1 MITSTSETYGSA
13 QYIPMKMQIIHTK
26 DKNQKKLRYNMDYIS
41 TVGRRK
47 TSVARLYMKPGKGL
61 FTVNGKDLDKYFSSE
76 LLRLIVEQPLML
88 VDALKSFDF
97 KVNIHGGGMKGQA
110 EALRLAVARALV
122 KNDDEIRSVLKKEG
136 FLTRDP
142 RMVERKKYGR
152 RKARRAFQWV
162 KR

>member
-1 MITSTSETYGSA
+1 ME
-13 QYIPMKMQIIHTK
+13 
-26 DKNQKKLRYNMDYIS
+26 YIS

-47 TSVARLYMKPGKGL
+47 TSVARLYMKLGKGS
-61 FTVNGKDLDKYFSSE
+61 FKINGIDLEKYFSSE
-76 LLRLIVEQPLML
+76 LLTLIVEQPLKS
-88 VDALKSFDF
+88 VDAVNKFDF
-97 KVNIHGGGMKGQA
+97 KVNIYGGGLKGQA
-110 EALRLAVARALV
+110 EAIRLAISRALV
-122 KNDDEIRSVLKKEG
+122 KSDEENRNILKKEG

>member
-1 MITSTSETYGSA
+1 
-13 QYIPMKMQIIHTK
+13 MKMQIIHTK

-76 LLRLIVEQPLML
+76 LLRLIVEQPLKL

>member
-1 MITSTSETYGSA
+1 M
-13 QYIPMKMQIIHTK
+13 K
-26 DKNQKKLRYNMDYIS
+26 DKNQKKLNYNMDIIN

-47 TSVARLYMKPGKGL
+47 TSVARLYMRPGKGS
-61 FTVNGKDLDKYFSSE
+61 FVINGKELDKYFASE
-76 LLRLIVEQPLML
+76 LLRLIVKQPLKL
-88 VDALKSFDF
+88 VEESSSFDF
-97 KVNIHGGGMKGQA
+97 KVNIFGGGLKGQA
-110 EALRLAVARALV
+110 EAIRLAVARALV
-122 KNDDEIRSVLKKEG
+122 KNDEETRVILKKEG

>member
-1 MITSTSETYGSA
+1 
-13 QYIPMKMQIIHTK
+13 MKILPILMK
-26 DKNQKKLRYNMDYIS
+26 DKNLKKLNYNFDIIN

-47 TSVARLYMKPGKGL
+47 TSVARLYMSPGKGS
-61 FTVNGKDLDKYFSSE
+61 FVINGKELDKYFASE
-76 LLRLIVEQPLML
+76 LLRLIVEQPLKL
-88 VDALKSFDF
+88 VDASSTFDY
-97 KVNIHGGGMKGQA
+97 KVNIYGGGLKGQA
-110 EALRLAVARALV
+110 EAIRLAVARALV
-122 KNDDEIRSVLKKEG
+122 KNDEETRVILKKEG

>member
-1 MITSTSETYGSA
+1 
-13 QYIPMKMQIIHTK
+13 MKIQNIHTK
-26 DKNQKKLRYNMDYIS
+26 DKNLKKLNYNMDIIN

-47 TSVARLYMKPGKGL
+47 TSVARLYMRPGKGS
-61 FTVNGKDLDKYFSSE
+61 FVINGKELDKYFASE
-76 LLRLIVEQPLML
+76 LLRLIVEQPLKL
-88 VDALKSFDF
+88 VDASSTFDY
-97 KVNIHGGGMKGQA
+97 KVNIYGGGLKGQA
-110 EALRLAVARALV
+110 EAIRLAVARALV
-122 KNDDEIRSVLKKEG
+122 KNDEETRVVLKKEG

>member
-1 MITSTSETYGSA
+1 
-13 QYIPMKMQIIHTK
+13 MKMQIIHTK

-47 TSVARLYMKPGKGL
+47 TSVARLYMKPGKGS

-110 EALRLAVARALV
+110 EAVRLAVARALV

-162 KR
+162 KSCLLYTSDAADE

>member
-1 MITSTSETYGSA
+1 
-13 QYIPMKMQIIHTK
+13 MKMQIIHTK

-47 TSVARLYMKPGKGL
+47 TSVARLYMKPGKGS

-136 FLTRDP
+136 FLTRDS
-142 RMVERKKYGR
+142 RKVERKKVGL
-152 RKARRAFQWV
+152 RKAR
-162 KR
+162 KRPQYSKR

>member
-1 MITSTSETYGSA
+1 ME
-13 QYIPMKMQIIHTK
+13 YI
-26 DKNQKKLRYNMDYIS
+26 N

-47 TSVARLYMKPGKGL
+47 TSVARLYMKSGKGN
-61 FTVNGKDLDKYFSSE
+61 FTINGKELDKYFASE
-76 LLRLIVEQPLML
+76 LLRLIVEQPLKL
-88 VDALKSFDF
+88 VDSLKNFDF
-97 KVNIHGGGMKGQA
+97 KVNLHGGGLKGQA
-110 EALRLAVARALV
+110 EAVRLAVARALV
-122 KNDDEIRSVLKKEG
+122 KNNDETRPVLKKEG

>member
-1 MITSTSETYGSA
+1 MRILT
-13 QYIPMKMQIIHTK
+13 ILMK
-26 DKNQKKLRYNMDYIS
+26 DKNLKKLNYNMDIIN

-47 TSVARLYMKPGKGL
+47 TSVARLYMRPGKGS
-61 FTVNGKDLDKYFSSE
+61 FVMNGKELDKYIASE
-76 LLRLIVEQPLML
+76 LLRLIVEQPLKL
-88 VDALKSFDF
+88 VDASSTFDY
-97 KVNIHGGGMKGQA
+97 KVNIYGGGLKGQA
-110 EALRLAVARALV
+110 EAIRLAVSRALV
-122 KNDDEIRSVLKKEG
+122 RKDEETRVILKKEG

>member
-1 MITSTSETYGSA
+1 M
-13 QYIPMKMQIIHTK
+13 K
-26 DKNQKKLRYNMDYIS
+26 DKNLKKLNYNMDIIN

-47 TSVARLYMKPGKGL
+47 TSVARLYMRPGKGS
-61 FTVNGKDLDKYFSSE
+61 FVINGKELDKYFASE
-76 LLRLIVEQPLML
+76 LLRLIVEQPLKL
-88 VDALKSFDF
+88 VDASSTFDY
-97 KVNIHGGGMKGQA
+97 KVNIYGGGLKGQA
-110 EALRLAVARALV
+110 EAIRLAVSRALV
-122 KNDDEIRSVLKKEG
+122 KNDEETRVILKKEG

>member
-1 MITSTSETYGSA
+1 MD
-13 QYIPMKMQIIHTK
+13 II
-26 DKNQKKLRYNMDYIS
+26 N

-47 TSVARLYMKPGKGL
+47 TSVARLYMRPGKGS
-61 FTVNGKDLDKYFSSE
+61 FVINGKELDKYFASE
-76 LLRLIVEQPLML
+76 LLRLIVEQPLKL
-88 VDALKSFDF
+88 IDASSTFDF
-97 KVNIHGGGMKGQA
+97 KVNIYGGGLKGQA
-110 EALRLAVARALV
+110 EAIRLAVSRALV
-122 KNDDEIRSVLKKEG
+122 KNDEETRVILKKEG

>member
-1 MITSTSETYGSA
+1 ME
-13 QYIPMKMQIIHTK
+13 
-26 DKNQKKLRYNMDYIS
+26 YIS

-47 TSVARLYMKPGKGL
+47 TSVARLYMRPGKGN
-61 FTVNGKDLDKYFSSE
+61 FMINGKKLNKYFASE
-76 LLRLIVEQPLML
+76 LLRLIVEQPLKL
-88 VDALKSFDF
+88 VDVSNSLDF
-97 KVNIHGGGMKGQA
+97 KVNLYGGGLKGQA
-110 EALRLAVARALV
+110 EAVRLAVARALV
-122 KNDDEIRSVLKKEG
+122 KNDEETRPTLKKEG

>member
-1 MITSTSETYGSA
+1 
-13 QYIPMKMQIIHTK
+13 MKMQIIHTK

-47 TSVARLYMKPGKGL
+47 TSVARLYMKPGKGS

-76 LLRLIVEQPLML
+76 LLRLIVEQPLKL

-97 KVNIHGGGMKGQA
+97 KVNIHGGGLKGQA
-110 EALRLAVARALV
+110 EAVRLAVARALV

>member
-1 MITSTSETYGSA
+1 
-13 QYIPMKMQIIHTK
+13 MKMQIIHTK

-152 RKARRAFQWV
+152 RKARKIAQFS

>member
-1 MITSTSETYGSA
+1 
-13 QYIPMKMQIIHTK
+13 MKILTILMK
-26 DKNQKKLRYNMDYIS
+26 DKNLKKLNYNMDIIN

-47 TSVARLYMKPGKGL
+47 TSVARLYMRPGKGS
-61 FTVNGKDLDKYFSSE
+61 FVINGKELDKYFASE
-76 LLRLIVEQPLML
+76 LLRLIVEQPLKL
-88 VDALKSFDF
+88 VDASSTFDF
-97 KVNIHGGGMKGQA
+97 KVNIYGGGLKGQA
-110 EALRLAVARALV
+110 EAIRLAVSRALV
-122 KNDDEIRSVLKKEG
+122 KNDEETRVVLKKEG